1 LGLSFTFY
9 RNISNLEV
17 TGLSITNFLGHY
29 SRRKVFIMALTPED
43 VRNKQFTTVRF
54 KEGYD
59 LDEVDDF
66 LDEIEESLAA
76 VTREAEDLRA
86 TAKGEVPESIREEIR
101 SLGDENARLK
111 SELDQSAKALEDS
124 QARVVVSS
132 DSGASDE
139 ALKNSQSRVNELE
152 AQLSS
157 AKEELTA
164 SLAAISELKEQLA
177 SSQSEG
183 VAAAATAAATSSP
196 AEQGLASVRILELAQ
211 RTADEAVASARIES
225 EQLLTAAKSTSD
237 ELVSEAKANVA
248 NITREFESQR
258 VAMER
263 RVEELRAY
271 EREYRGRLRS
281 YLEGQLRELESKNIS
296 GDRQVTED

>member
-1 LGLSFTFY
+1 
-9 RNISNLEV
+9 
-17 TGLSITNFLGHY
+17 
-29 SRRKVFIMALTPED
+29 MALTPED

-59 LDEVDDF
+59 LDEVDNF

-76 VTREAEDLRA
+76 ITREAEDLRA

-111 SELDQSAKALEDS
+111 SELEQSAKALEDS
-124 QARVVVSS
+124 QARVAAPS
-132 DSGASDE
+132 DNAASDE
-139 ALKNSQSRVNELE
+139 ALKASQARVAELE
-152 AQLSS
+152 SQLSS
-157 AKEELTA
+157 VHEELAA
-164 SLAAISELKEQLA
+164 SVAAISELKDQLA
-177 SSQSEG
+177 ASQSEG
-183 VAAAATAAATSSP
+183 ALNTENAVATSAP
-196 AEQGLASVRILELAQ
+196 ADQGIASVRILELAQ
-211 RTADEAVASARIES
+211 RTADEAVAAARIES
-225 EQLLTAAKSTSD
+225 EQLLSAAKSTSD
-237 ELVSEAKANVA
+237 ELVSEAKSTVA
-248 NITREFESQR
+248 NITREFEVQR

>member
-1 LGLSFTFY
+1 
-9 RNISNLEV
+9 
-17 TGLSITNFLGHY
+17 
-29 SRRKVFIMALTPED
+29 MALTPED

-59 LDEVDDF
+59 LDEVDNF
-66 LDEIEESLAA
+66 LDEIEESLTA

-111 SELDQSAKALEDS
+111 SELDQSAKALDDANARAVYSDDS
-124 QARVVVSS
+124 VATDEALRTAQARVSELDLELSVS
-132 DSGASDE
+132 
-139 ALKNSQSRVNELE
+139 KQ
-152 AQLSS
+152 
-157 AKEELTA
+157 ELTA

-177 SSQSEG
+177 ISQSEG
-183 VAAAATAAATSSP
+183 VAAAATAAVSSP

-211 RTADEAVASARIES
+211 RTADEAVAAARIES
-225 EQLLTAAKSTSD
+225 EQLLSSAKSTSD
-237 ELVSEAKANVA
+237 ELVSEAKTNVA

>member
-1 LGLSFTFY
+1 
-9 RNISNLEV
+9 
-17 TGLSITNFLGHY
+17 
-29 SRRKVFIMALTPED
+29 MALTPED

-59 LDEVDDF
+59 LDEVDNF

-86 TAKGEVPESIREEIR
+86 AAKGEVPESIREEIR

-124 QARVVVSS
+124 QARAAVSEV
-132 DSGASDE
+132 GAASDE
-139 ALKNSQSRVNELE
+139 ALKNSQTRVNELE
-152 AQLSS
+152 SQLSS
-157 AKEELTA
+157 AQDELTA

-177 SSQSEG
+177 ASESEG
-183 VAAAATAAATSSP
+183 VPAAANLPP
-196 AEQGLASVRILELAQ
+196 AEQGVASVRILELAQ

-225 EQLLTAAKSTSD
+225 EQLLNAAKSTSED
-237 ELVSEAKANVA
+237 LVIEAKLSVA
-248 NITREFESQR
+248 SITREFEVQR

>member
-1 LGLSFTFY
+1 
-9 RNISNLEV
+9 
-17 TGLSITNFLGHY
+17 
-29 SRRKVFIMALTPED
+29 MALTPED

-59 LDEVDDF
+59 LDEVDNF
-66 LDEIEESLAA
+66 LDEIEESLSA

-86 TAKGEVPESIREEIR
+86 TAKGEVPESIRDEIR

-111 SELDQSAKALEDS
+111 SELDQAAKALEDS
-124 QARVVVSS
+124 DARVVVSS
-132 DSGASDE
+132 DSGASDA
-139 ALKNSQSRVNELE
+139 ALKDSQSRVNELE

-157 AKEELTA
+157 AREELTA

-177 SSQSEG
+177 TSQSEG
-183 VAAAATAAATSSP
+183 VAAAATSSP
-196 AEQGLASVRILELAQ
+196 ADQGIASVRILELAQ

-225 EQLLTAAKSTSD
+225 EQLLVAAKSTSD

-248 NITREFESQR
+248 NITREFETQR

>member
-1 LGLSFTFY
+1 
-9 RNISNLEV
+9 
-17 TGLSITNFLGHY
+17 
-29 SRRKVFIMALTPED
+29 MALTPED

-59 LDEVDDF
+59 LDEVDNF
-66 LDEIEESLAA
+66 LDEIEESLSA
-76 VTREAEDLRA
+76 VTREVADLRA
-86 TAKGEVPESIREEIR
+86 TAKGEVPESIRDEIR

-111 SELDQSAKALEDS
+111 SELDQSTKALEDS
-124 QARVVVSS
+124 QTRVVVSD
-132 DSGASDE
+132 DSAASDE
-139 ALKNSQSRVNELE
+139 ALKSSQARVNELE
-152 AQLSS
+152 LQLSGAQNEL
-157 AKEELTA
+157 AK
-164 SLAAISELKEQLA
+164 SLAAVSELKDQLA
-177 SSQSEG
+177 ASQSEG
-183 VAAAATAAATSSP
+183 VAAVATAAASSSP
-196 AEQGLASVRILELAQ
+196 ADQGIASVRILELAQ

-225 EQLLTAAKSTSD
+225 EQLLGAAKITSE
-237 ELVSEAKANVA
+237 ELVIQAKANVA
-248 NITREFESQR
+248 NITREFETQR

>member
-1 LGLSFTFY
+1 
-9 RNISNLEV
+9 
-17 TGLSITNFLGHY
+17 
-29 SRRKVFIMALTPED
+29 MALTPED

-59 LDEVDDF
+59 LDEVDNF
-66 LDEIEESLAA
+66 LDEIEESLSA

-86 TAKGEVPESIREEIR
+86 TAKGEVPDSIRDEIR
-101 SLGDENARLK
+101 ALGDENARLK
-111 SELDQSAKALEDS
+111 SELEASAKALEDAHTRS
-124 QARVVVSS
+124 VVSE
-132 DSGASDE
+132 DGAASDE
-139 ALKNSQSRVNELE
+139 ALRSAQEQVSELNSQ
-152 AQLSS
+152 LST
-157 AKEELTA
+157 ANDELTN
-164 SLAAISELKEQLA
+164 SLAEISELREQL
-177 SSQSEG
+177 G
-183 VAAAATAAATSSP
+183 AAQLDAITPAPVVSP
-196 AEQGLASVRILELAQ
+196 AEQGVASVRILELAQ

-225 EQLLTAAKSTSD
+225 EQLLSLAKSSSE

-248 NITREFESQR
+248 NITREFETQR

>member
-1 LGLSFTFY
+1 
-9 RNISNLEV
+9 
-17 TGLSITNFLGHY
+17 
-29 SRRKVFIMALTPED
+29 MALTPED

-59 LDEVDDF
+59 LDEVDNF

-86 TAKGEVPESIREEIR
+86 AAKGEVPESIREEIR

-124 QARVVVSS
+124 QARAVVSE
-132 DSGASDE
+132 DGAASDE
-139 ALKNSQSRVNELE
+139 ALKNSQARVNELE
-152 AQLSS
+152 SQLSS
-157 AKEELTA
+157 AQDELTA

-177 SSQSEG
+177 ASESEG
-183 VAAAATAAATSSP
+183 VPAAANLPP

-225 EQLLTAAKSTSD
+225 EQLLNAAKSTSED
-237 ELVSEAKANVA
+237 LVTEAKLSVA
-248 NITREFESQR
+248 SITREFEVQR

>member
-1 LGLSFTFY
+1 
-9 RNISNLEV
+9 
-17 TGLSITNFLGHY
+17 
-29 SRRKVFIMALTPED
+29 MALTPED

-59 LDEVDDF
+59 LDEVDNF
-66 LDEIEESLAA
+66 LDEIEESLSA

-111 SELDQSAKALEDS
+111 SELDQAAKALQDS
-124 QARVVVSS
+124 DARVGVS
-132 DSGASDE
+132 DDTAASEE
-139 ALKNSQSRVNELE
+139 ALKNSQARVNELE
-152 AQLSS
+152 LQLSNAQS
-157 AKEELTA
+157 ELA
-164 SLAAISELKEQLA
+164 SSLAAASELKDQL
-177 SSQSEG
+177 SVSQSEG
-183 VAAAATAAATSSP
+183 VAAAATAAVSASP

-225 EQLLTAAKSTSD
+225 EQLLGAAKSTSE
-237 ELVSEAKANVA
+237 ELVSQAKANVA

>member
-59 LDEVDDF
+59 LDEVDNF

-111 SELDQSAKALEDS
+111 SELDQSAKALVDS

-132 DSGASDE
+132 DGGASDE

-157 AKEELTA
+157 AKDELTA

-183 VAAAATAAATSSP
+183 VAAAATSSP
-196 AEQGLASVRILELAQ
+196 AEQGVASVRILELAQ

-248 NITREFESQR
+248 NITREFETQR